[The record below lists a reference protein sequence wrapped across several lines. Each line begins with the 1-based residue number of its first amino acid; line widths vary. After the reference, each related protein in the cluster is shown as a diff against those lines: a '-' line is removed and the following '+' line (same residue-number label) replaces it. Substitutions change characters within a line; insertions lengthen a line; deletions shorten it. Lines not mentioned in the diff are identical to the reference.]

1 MSDLNYSELIKLT
14 WRRVHGEL
22 PLFAGVGLLFIFV
35 QVFTTQL
42 PLIGGILSWPLTVG
56 LFRVIHVLDRQGELE
71 FSAFFWPFLD
81 KQRLLRIFVVGWW
94 QTLLL
99 ILGFLL
105 LLIPGI
111 WLSVA
116 VGFVMPYFAV
126 SSRQGEK
133 WDEALRWS
141 IRKVKAI
148 GWWRVF
154 GLFWVIGLLNLVGV
168 LALGFGLLV
177 TIPMSLLM
185 VLRVVER
192 ELAKESEGHVV
203 LR

>member
-1 MSDLNYSELIKLT
+1 IKQT
-14 WRRVHGEL
+14 WQRVYGEL

-56 LFRVIHVLDRQGELE
+56 LFRLIHVLDRQGELE
-71 FSAFFWPFLD
+71 ISAFFWPFMD
-81 KQRLLRIFVVGWW
+81 KQRLLRILVVGWW
-94 QTLLL
+94 QTFLI

-105 LLIPGI
+105 LLIPGV

-116 VGFVMPYFAV
+116 VVFVMPYFAL
-126 SSRQGEK
+126 SPRQGEK
-133 WDEALRWS
+133 WDEAIRWS
-141 IRKVKAI
+141 MRKVKAI

-154 GLFWVIGLLNLVGV
+154 GLLLVVGLLNLLGF
-168 LALGFGLLV
+168 LALGFGLLI
-177 TIPMSLLM
+177 TIPMSLLTII
-185 VLRVVER
+185 RVVER

>member
-1 MSDLNYSELIKLT
+1 MSELKYSDLIKQT
-14 WRRVHGEL
+14 WQRVYGEL

-56 LFRVIHVLDRQGELE
+56 LFRLIHVLDRQGELE
-71 FSAFFWPFLD
+71 ISAFFWPFMD
-81 KQRLLRIFVVGWW
+81 KQRLLRILLVGWW
-94 QTLLL
+94 QTFLI

-105 LLIPGI
+105 LLIPGV

-116 VGFVMPYFAV
+116 VVFVMPYFAL
-126 SSRQGEK
+126 SPRQGEK
-133 WDEALRWS
+133 WDEAIRWS
-141 IRKVKAI
+141 MRKVKAI

-154 GLFWVIGLLNLVGV
+154 GLLLVVGLLNLLGF
-168 LALGFGLLV
+168 LALGFGLLI
-177 TIPMSLLM
+177 TIPMSLLTII
-185 VLRVVER
+185 RVVER